1 MAYSDTVLAWNSLVD
16 CILGYPQAERLEEII
31 GLVATKRSDEI
42 PTNLIFYGG
51 SRTGKSTILDLIV
64 AIIPTDI
71 IYSTDRFAFNAK
83 NNGTLNKIHIIHDFD
98 YVTYLKE
105 SGKEVKYG
113 DGPIIF
119 GATNQHPEKF
129 IGIMPYGSTW
139 MQMTGYRL
147 PKDEYLE
154 LRHTITEDPLSIRLY
169 CGRKVI
175 PDYDVQNFDVN
186 TYQYF
191 KCGWFIR
198 KEDKNERT

>member
-1 MAYSDTVLAWNSLVD
+1 MAYQGTIFGWNCLVD
-16 CILGYPQAERLEEII
+16 AILGYPQAERLEEII
-31 GLVATKRSDEI
+31 GLAATKRSEEVPI
-42 PTNLIFYGG
+42 NLIFSGG
-51 SRTGKSTILDLIV
+51 PGTGKSTILDLI
-64 AIIPTDI
+64 ATIIPAEI
-71 IYSTDRFAFNAK
+71 IYSTSRFALDAK

-98 YVTYLKE
+98 YVAYLKE
-105 SGKEVKYG
+105 GGKEVKYG

-139 MQMTGYRL
+139 MQMTGHTLSKVQYC
-147 PKDEYLE
+147 E
-154 LRHTITEDPLSIRLY
+154 LRREIINDPLSIRLY

-191 KCGWFIR
+191 KCGWFTR
-198 KEDKNERT
+198 KEDE

>member
-1 MAYSDTVLAWNSLVD
+1 MAYQGTIFGWNCLVD
-16 CILGYPQAERLEEII
+16 AILGYPQAERLEEII
-31 GLVATKRSDEI
+31 GLAATKRFEEV
-42 PTNLIFYGG
+42 PTNLIFSGG
-51 SRTGKSTILDLIV
+51 PRTGKSTILDLIA
-64 AIIPTDI
+64 AIIPTDV
-71 IYSTDRFAFNAK
+71 IYSTGGFALDAK

-105 SGKEVKYG
+105 GGKEVKYG

-139 MQMTGYRL
+139 MQMTGHTLSKVQYC
-147 PKDEYLE
+147 E
-154 LRHTITEDPLSIRLY
+154 LRREIINDPLSIRLY

-191 KCGWFIR
+191 KRGWFTR
-198 KEDKNERT
+198 KEGE